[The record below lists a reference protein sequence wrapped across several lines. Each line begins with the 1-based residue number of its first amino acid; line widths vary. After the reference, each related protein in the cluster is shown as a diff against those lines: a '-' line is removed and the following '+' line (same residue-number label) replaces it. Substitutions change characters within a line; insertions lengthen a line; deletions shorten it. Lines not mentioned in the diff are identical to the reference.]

1 LKANRAYSLGAYI
14 KIKEQTQ
21 IRFEIKQKGKVIDQV
36 TSNNDIEYSNDSSWK
51 FIKLDFELGNNFKN
65 TELHCIKLGKGEVYI
80 DNIGIIPIPES
91 K

>member
-1 LKANRAYSLGAYI
+1 MKANRAYSLGAYI

-65 TELHCIKLGKGEVYI
+65 TELHCIKLSKGEVYI
-80 DNIGIIPIPES
+80 DNIRIIPIPES